1 MEKPITVTL
10 PDDLEL
16 ALEEETRREG
26 ISANELIADALKRY
40 LFVRRFR
47 LLREQMIPHA
57 QAQGIHTDEDVFEQV
72 S

>member
-1 MEKPITVTL
+1 MEKSITITL
-10 PDDLEL
+10 PNDLEL
-16 ALEEETRREG
+16 ALEEEIRREG
-26 ISANELIADALKRY
+26 VSANDLIADALKRY

-57 QAQGIHTDEDVFEQV
+57 QEQGIHTDEDVFERV

>member
-26 ISANELIADALKRY
+26 ISANDLIADALKRY